1 MKDLY
6 RILTPAQR
14 CAALVAVD
22 TYRGND
28 FMGWRG
34 KAESALRTPGEVIR
48 SGHVIDAL
56 FGDLGG
62 AAGLAEQTDGSHRL
76 TNRPTLAIECRGAR
90 AAIAAA
96 YGWANRII

>member
-14 CAALVAVD
+14 GAALVAVD

-34 KAESALRTPGEVIR
+34 NAESALRTPGEVIR
-48 SGHVIDAL
+48 SDQVINSL
-56 FGDLGG
+56 FCDLGG
-62 AAGLAEQTDGSHRL
+62 VAGLAEQKDGSHRL

-96 YGWANRII
+96 YGWTDRII